1 MSQNPISSQAKNA
14 TQLFWYCSRK
24 EWVDA
29 CLDMNAYLNEMVSM
43 GSEADRMRTSLRARG
58 I

>member
-1 MSQNPISSQAKNA
+1 MFHKPYQQSGQEYDTTFLVLQPEGTGRCPS
-14 TQLFWYCSRK
+14 
-24 EWVDA
+24 
-29 CLDMNAYLNEMVSM
+29 DMDAYLNEMVSM